1 MVDYDSLVAY
11 KNKDKKI
18 AVKQLDTNF
27 NYIDTILK
35 RIQTNGESLPAK
47 IGEAEKPTFIKVQK
61 KSIKEII
68 EGDINIEL
76 NKLSPK
82 NYSEITHKI
91 IKNWITRYEGTQREE
106 ILSSTLDNLFTKAV
120 TQPIYCPYYVL
131 FLKIFIEQGIQVED
145 VIQSKCDKFKNILIE
160 KKDSI
165 ESNRVETVTDEN
177 YDDFCKNLKQKN
189 FKLGYSQ
196 FLGELYNNKL
206 ISVMVLLESLDIMID
221 NINSKIRN
229 SENLVEDLKSEFIE
243 DNIICLCKII
253 ETLTQKFVVETYTEK
268 LQTIQN
274 HKGLPKRLVFS
285 LMDTIET
292 ITNE

>member
-1 MVDYDSLVAY
+1 MVEYESLVSY

-18 AVKQLDTNF
+18 SIKSLDTNF
-27 NYIDTILK
+27 NYIDSILK

-47 IGEAEKPTFIKVQK
+47 NWRAEKPTFIKVQK

-82 NYSEITHKI
+82 NYAEITNKI
-91 IKNWITRYEGTQREE
+91 LKNWITRYEGEKREE

-131 FLKIFIEQGIQVED
+131 FLKIFIENKVNVED
-145 VIQSKCDKFKNILIE
+145 VIKIKCDKFKNILIE
-160 KKDSI
+160 KT
-165 ESNRVETVTDEN
+165 ESETNRVETVTDEN

-206 ISVMVLLESLDIMID
+206 ISVLVLLESIDIMVG
-221 NINSKIRN
+221 NINDKIEQ
-229 SENLVEDLKSEFIE
+229 SENLAEDLKSEFIE

-268 LQTIQN
+268 LEAIQN
-274 HKGLPKRLVFS
+274 HMGLPKRLVFS
-285 LMDTIET
+285 LMDTIES
-292 ITNE
+292 IANE

>member
-27 NYIDTILK
+27 NYIDSILK

-47 IGEAEKPTFIKVQK
+47 NWRAEKPTFIKVQK

-91 IKNWITRYEGTQREE
+91 LKNWITRYEGKQRED

-131 FLKIFIEQGIQVED
+131 FLKIFIEQGVPVED

-160 KKDSI
+160 KKDQS
-165 ESNRVETVTDEN
+165 RVETVTDEN

-196 FLGELYNNKL
+196 FVGELYNNKL
-206 ISVMVLLESLDIMID
+206 ISVLVLLESLDIMIS
-221 NINSKIRN
+221 NINNKIEN
-229 SENLVEDLKSEFIE
+229 SDNLDEDLKSEFIE

-268 LQTIQN
+268 LEAIQKR
-274 HKGLPKRLVFS
+274 KGLPKRLVFS
-285 LMDTIET
+285 LMDTIES
-292 ITNE
+292 IA

>member
-1 MVDYDSLVAY
+1 MVEYESLVSY

-18 AVKQLDTNF
+18 SIKSLDTNF
-27 NYIDTILK
+27 NYIDSILK

-47 IGEAEKPTFIKVQK
+47 NWRAEKPTFIKVQK

-82 NYSEITHKI
+82 NYAEITNKI
-91 IKNWITRYEGTQREE
+91 LKNWITRYEGEKQKE

-131 FLKIFIEQGIQVED
+131 FLKIFIENKVNVED
-145 VIQSKCDKFKNILIE
+145 VIKIKCDKFKNILIE
-160 KKDSI
+160 KT
-165 ESNRVETVTDEN
+165 ESETNRVETVTDEN

-206 ISVMVLLESLDIMID
+206 ISVMVLLESIDIMFS
-221 NINSKIRN
+221 NINNKIDK
-229 SENLVEDLKSEFIE
+229 SENLIQDLKSEFIE
-243 DNIICLCKII
+243 TNIICLCKII
-253 ETLTQKFVVETYTEK
+253 ETLNQKFVAENYLDK
-268 LQTIQN
+268 LTRIQQQ
-274 HKGLPKRLVFS
+274 KDLPKRLVFS
-285 LMDTIET
+285 LMDTIDSIKE
-292 ITNE
+292 E

>member
-1 MVDYDSLVAY
+1 MVDYESLVSY
-11 KNKDKKI
+11 KNKEKKI

-27 NYIDTILK
+27 NYIDSILK

-47 IGEAEKPTFIKVQK
+47 NWRAEKPTFIKVQK

-91 IKNWITRYEGTQREE
+91 IKNWITRYEGQQRED
-106 ILSSTLDNLFTKAV
+106 ILSSTLDNLFTKAF

-131 FLKIFIEQGIQVED
+131 FLKIFIEEGIQVEN
-145 VIQSKCDKFKNILIE
+145 VIKSKCDKFKNILIE
-160 KKDSI
+160 KKDT
-165 ESNRVETVTDEN
+165 NKVETVTDEN

-196 FLGELYNNKL
+196 FVGELYNNKL
-206 ISVMVLLESLDIMID
+206 ISVLVLLESIDIMIS
-221 NINSKIRN
+221 NITDKIAE
-229 SENLVEDLKSEFIE
+229 SENLAEDLKSEFIE

-268 LQTIQN
+268 LETIQKQ
-274 HKGLPKRLVFS
+274 KGLPKRLLFS
-285 LMDTIET
+285 LMDTIES
-292 ITNE
+292 IVNE

>member
-1 MVDYDSLVAY
+1 MVEYESLVSY

-18 AVKQLDTNF
+18 SIKSLDTNF
-27 NYIDTILK
+27 NYIDSILK

-47 IGEAEKPTFIKVQK
+47 NWRAEKPTFIKVQK

-82 NYSEITHKI
+82 NYAEITNKI
-91 IKNWITRYEGTQREE
+91 LKNWITRYEGEKQKE

-131 FLKIFIEQGIQVED
+131 FLKIFIENKVNVED
-145 VIQSKCDKFKNILIE
+145 VIKIKCDKFKNILIE
-160 KKDSI
+160 KT
-165 ESNRVETVTDEN
+165 ESETNRVETVTDEN

-206 ISVMVLLESLDIMID
+206 ISVMVLLESMDIMFS
-221 NINSKIRN
+221 NINNKIDK
-229 SENLVEDLKSEFIE
+229 SENLIQDLNSKNAKS
-243 DNIICLCKII
+243 KI
-253 ETLTQKFVVETYTEK
+253 
-268 LQTIQN
+268 
-274 HKGLPKRLVFS
+274 
-285 LMDTIET
+285 
-292 ITNE
+292 

>member
-27 NYIDTILK
+27 NYIDSILK

-47 IGEAEKPTFIKVQK
+47 NWRAEKPTFIKVQK

-91 IKNWITRYEGTQREE
+91 LKNWITRYEGKQRED

-131 FLKIFIEQGIQVED
+131 FLKIFIEQGVPVED

-160 KKDSI
+160 KKDS
-165 ESNRVETVTDEN
+165 SRVETVTDEN

-196 FLGELYNNKL
+196 FVGELYNNKL
-206 ISVMVLLESLDIMID
+206 ISVLVLLESLDIMIS
-221 NINSKIRN
+221 NINNKIEN
-229 SENLVEDLKSEFIE
+229 SDNLDEDLKSEFIE

-268 LQTIQN
+268 LEAIQKR
-274 HKGLPKRLVFS
+274 KGLPKRLVFS
-285 LMDTIET
+285 LMDTIES
-292 ITNE
+292 IA

>member
-27 NYIDTILK
+27 NYIDSILK

-47 IGEAEKPTFIKVQK
+47 NWRAEKPTFIKVQK

-91 IKNWITRYEGTQREE
+91 LKNWITRYEGKQRED

-131 FLKIFIEQGIQVED
+131 FLKIFIEQGVPVED

-160 KKDSI
+160 KKDS
-165 ESNRVETVTDEN
+165 SRVETVTDEN

-196 FLGELYNNKL
+196 FVGELYNNKL
-206 ISVMVLLESLDIMID
+206 ISVLVLLESLDIMIS
-221 NINSKIRN
+221 NINNKIEN
-229 SENLVEDLKSEFIE
+229 SDNLNEDLKSEFIE

-268 LQTIQN
+268 LEAIQKR
-274 HKGLPKRLVFS
+274 KGLPKRLVFS
-285 LMDTIET
+285 LMDTIES
-292 ITNE
+292 IA

>member
-1 MVDYDSLVAY
+1 MVEYESLLSY

-18 AVKQLDTNF
+18 STQSLDTNF

-35 RIQTNGESLPAK
+35 RIQTNGESLPTK
-47 IGEAEKPTFIKVQK
+47 NWRAEKPSFIKVQK

-82 NYSEITHKI
+82 NYAEITNKI
-91 IKNWITRYEGTQREE
+91 LKNWITRYEGEKREE

-131 FLKIFIEQGIQVED
+131 FLKIFIENKVNVED
-145 VIQSKCDKFKNILIE
+145 VIKIKCDKFKNILIE
-160 KKDSI
+160 KT
-165 ESNRVETVTDEN
+165 ESETNRVETVTDEN

-196 FLGELYNNKL
+196 FVGELYNNKL
-206 ISVMVLLESLDIMID
+206 ISVMVLLESMDIMFI
-221 NINSKIRN
+221 NINNKIEK
-229 SENLVEDLKSEFIE
+229 SDNLEHDLKSEFIE
-243 DNIICLCKII
+243 TNIICLCKII
-253 ETLTQKFVVETYTEK
+253 ETLNQKFVAENYLEK
-268 LQTIQN
+268 LTNIMDQ
-274 HKGLPKRLVFS
+274 KGLPKRLVFS
-285 LMDTIET
+285 LMDTIES
-292 ITNE
+292 IKDE